1 MEHPTFLRV
10 VKIDNLI
17 NIDSHKIANNDNYDY
32 FISTTVKESH
42 LFTSELLK
50 HFHISD
56 AVAFVGLND
65 AIPLGLPISVF
76 QKHISNVRS
85 KDAVNLDFYTTFF
98 KNIFLRMDVK
108 GYEVSWLNYISEEKL
123 NRIKQIVI
131 TLDPVINE
139 IGLKKLNNTHVP
151 VNVDFKN
158 NNKLVITYLRK
169 DMISDSVVQSS
180 LSDVSLSV
188 VSLSEETKVFADEP
202 ISNENVSNEI
212 TLVVEEI
219 IPEEPTTVIEEV
231 RVIEE
236 EPIVRN
242 LSFNIPILLPE
253 LNEKTTIHCTFSMR
267 NDSKEPIVVESV
279 SEEPVSQEPTTVVEK
294 VHVFSKNPL
303 SEEPVTEEPV
313 SDEPISEEPVSEE
326 PVSEESLSEALVSEE
341 PVSEEAIVAEE
352 PAAEQNILEE
362 SIVAE

>member
-50 HFHISD
+50 HFHISE
-56 AVAFVGLND
+56 AVAFIGLND
-65 AIPLGLPISVF
+65 VIPLGLPISVF
-76 QKHISNVRS
+76 QKNISNVRS

-123 NRIKQIVI
+123 KRIKQIVI

-139 IGLKKLNNTHVP
+139 IGLKKLNNTHSP

-169 DMISDSVVQSS
+169 DMIPDSVVQI
-180 LSDVSLSV
+180 SLSV

-294 VHVFSKNPL
+294 VHVVSKNPV

-313 SDEPISEEPVSEE
+313 SEEPISEEPVSEE
-326 PVSEESLSEALVSEE
+326 PVYEE
-341 PVSEEAIVAEE
+341 PVSDE
-352 PAAEQNILEE
+352 PI
-362 SIVAE
+362 